1 MKKKL
6 KVIILIILFPG
17 WLNSQIIG
25 TKIQTITN
33 RNQNI
38 YGGNICLS
46 SGFSLSNYIDF
57 ATSPLTYSGIP
68 FDFSLGFLHREE
80 NREFKTV
87 FSLSIGYFSD
97 QYHSGYT
104 QSDVKIFDADISY
117 LHRLNHFE
125 KNKLKLLIGG
135 DFKFTYNNR
144 ENPTL
149 QNNSWGYE
157 IIPTLFASSKLV
169 WDISRTKP
177 KQGQILFFKYNLK
190 PRKRDLSLKLNI
202 GIVNASYRN
211 HYIYTDADSFTTN
224 NYDMWDKY
232 VFKIFSGF
240 RASSE
245 WVYTIYLFNGN
256 SIKFSY
262 LWDAYKTGGDLDRL
276 EMAHHK
282 LNVALVYKIY

>member
-1 MKKKL
+1 MKKFLKL
-6 KVIILIILFPG
+6 LFLLILYPG
-17 WLNSQIIG
+17 WLNSQIIN
-25 TKIQTITN
+25 TKIQTEN
-33 RNQNI
+33 NNNDI
-38 YGGNICLS
+38 YGGNISFS
-46 SGFSLSNYIDF
+46 SGLSLSNYIDF
-57 ATSPLTYSGIP
+57 ATSPLIYSGNP
-68 FDFSLGFLHREE
+68 FNFSLGFVHREKDK
-80 NREFKTV
+80 EFKTD
-87 FSLSIGYFSD
+87 FSLLIGYFSD
-97 QYHSGYT
+97 RYHSGLS
-104 QSDVKIFDADISY
+104 QSDVKIFDSDISY
-117 LHRLNHFE
+117 LQRLNSF
-125 KNKLKLLIGG
+125 KANKLKLFIGG

-157 IIPTLFASSKLV
+157 IIPTLFVSSKLV

-190 PRKRDLSLKLNI
+190 PRKKDLSFKLNL
-202 GIVNASYRN
+202 GIINASYRN

-224 NYDMWDKY
+224 SYDMWDKY

-240 RASSE
+240 RAGSE
-245 WVYTIYLFNGN
+245 CAYTVYLYNGN

-282 LNVALVYKIY
+282 INIALMYKIY